1 MAEQDVDEVAAAL
14 YAVEPAAFVAARNA
28 AVQQARDAGDRD
40 LAAAIGRLRRPT
52 MSAWTVNLLVRSA
65 AAEVTELLALGE
77 ELRAAQQRLQGE
89 RLRQLAQRRRE
100 VVGVLARRARQ
111 LAAEA
116 GRPLTDATTVEVEQ
130 TLAAALADPEAA
142 EAVRAGQLT
151 RALHH
156 VGLGAEPLVAL
167 PPDSPASDSPALDS
181 RTPAGQ
187 QGSPPSSPSAD
198 DPSADDPSADDPSAD
213 DPSADDVARHRQRRA
228 VRVAR
233 DLAQARQ
240 ELDEATARATL
251 AEQQVRAAAERF
263 AEVERQIVELQR
275 ERERAERERADAQ
288 RRARSAARVRDEAE
302 RRVQRLTKVSGC
314 SWPGTD

>member
-198 DPSADDPSADDPSAD
+198 DPSADD
-213 DPSADDVARHRQRRA
+213 VARHRQRRA